1 MQARVDSLRVQL
13 ASRKAAFQ
21 SRAETENSNSK
32 TRRGRVQHPFT
43 SNSDAAAQ
51 KSAWAKAEHK
61 LTKGPTRRV
70 SSHLKGPPSWG
81 LMALTSQKLAGQD
94 SGSRTP
100 QMYESNIVIKS
111 QCFVREP
118 SPYSFGSTAQPAC
131 SHWRYS
137 NSTIQKRC
145 GRKESR
151 ARFHRSCVGPKSA
164 TIWLRSSV
172 LTYSL
177 NMTKH
182 SSWLG

>member
-81 LMALTSQKLAGQD
+81 LMALTSQKLCRAGQWQQNAPD
-94 SGSRTP
+94 VRKQYRHQEP
-100 QMYESNIVIKS
+100 MLRERAESVQLWKHCTTS
-111 QCFVREP
+111 
-118 SPYSFGSTAQPAC
+118 
-131 SHWRYS
+131 
-137 NSTIQKRC
+137 
-145 GRKESR
+145 
-151 ARFHRSCVGPKSA
+151 
-164 TIWLRSSV
+164 L
-172 LTYSL
+172 LTL
-177 NMTKH
+177 EVFKFNH
-182 SSWLG
+182 PEEVWQEGE